1 MEDLGADCVRAR
13 VSRQWVRQGGWSGSD
28 ARMWS
33 LQELWACS
41 PGLRKANW
49 MIWMEEAW
57 RLGCRPES
65 GCKSGSE
72 SVTTGQGGK
81 AEAGQE
87 VRLGGLTLSPGT
99 WAGPEGSLSQQG

>member
-1 MEDLGADCVRAR
+1 
-13 VSRQWVRQGGWSGSD
+13 
-28 ARMWS
+28 
-33 LQELWACS
+33 
-41 PGLRKANW
+41 
-49 MIWMEEAW
+49 MIWLEEAW